1 MKGNVSGKEV
11 SSPIWVDPGQG
22 AAYPVHVGA
31 GLDIKTL
38 LQEYLGDRQ
47 VLLVSDEQVVGL
59 YLETMVAAVASCGV
73 ACLHTAVVPVGEGS
87 KSLQQA
93 SLLWDLMAERR
104 FPRDGV
110 VLALGGGVVG
120 DLAGFVAGIY
130 HRGVQW
136 IQIPTTLLAQ
146 VDAAVG
152 GKTAVNHPMGK
163 NLLGVFHQPRCVLS
177 DVRFAASLSD
187 RALRAGLAEVVKHA
201 LLDGEAFFSWLEQA
215 APALLNRDEQA
226 LEEAVSRS
234 VHLKAAVVA
243 ADEREA
249 GQRALLNLGHT
260 FGHALEV
267 LGDYTVMLHGE
278 AVAVGLAVACRV
290 AVGLGLMEH
299 QQQERLDRL
308 LARLGLQPALPVG
321 MTAASWRAAMAGD
334 KKIRRGQ
341 LPLVLPRRIGDVVL
355 CTEYDA
361 SWLEAILQDFLHGYH
376 PV

>member
-1 MKGNVSGKEV
+1 MKENPSSQKV
-11 SSPIWVDPGQG
+11 SSPIWVDPGHG
-22 AAYPVHVGA
+22 VAYPVHVGA
-31 GLDIKTL
+31 GLDIQTL
-38 LQEYLGDRQ
+38 LQAYLGGRQ
-47 VLLVSDEQVVGL
+47 VFLVSDEQVAGL
-59 YLETMVAAVASCGV
+59 YLEAMAAAVASCGV
-73 ACLHTAVVPVGEGS
+73 ACLQTAVVPVGEGS

-93 SLLWDLMAERR
+93 GLLWDRMAEQR

-110 VLALGGGVVG
+110 VLAFGGGVVG

-163 NLLGVFHQPRCVLS
+163 NLLGVFHQPCCVLS
-177 DVRFAASLSD
+177 EVRFASSLPD

-215 APALLNRDEQA
+215 APALLDRDAQA
-226 LEEAVSRS
+226 LEEAVRRS
-234 VHLKAAVVA
+234 VLLKAAVVA

-278 AVAVGLAVACRV
+278 AVAVGLAVACRT
-290 AVGLGLMEH
+290 AVGLGLMERA
-299 QQQERLDRL
+299 QQERVDRL
-308 LARLGLQPALPVG
+308 MARLELQPALPVG
-321 MTAASWRAAMAGD
+321 ITAASWRAAMAGD

-341 LPLVLPRRIGDVVL
+341 LPLVLPRSIGDVVL

-361 SWLEAILQDFLHGYH
+361 PWLEAILQGFLHDYH